1 MGWYAICM
9 RAIAPLLLRSLD
21 HLRPPAKAN
30 KQPFHHP
37 DDPSPLDALVLQAA
51 QQRQSRVDLRLH
63 AAVRRRL
70 RQHVGARRAYPLPH
84 QPRRVQA
91 SAGRATADLRD
102 DRTIRVTRQLIVL
115 SGEQQVSDSF
125 IGVSSSHLRQL
136 HAEDCERP
144 SIERDGEEISA
155 WRGLVLVGSR
165 LCPAPL
171 RANLSD
177 GNR

>member
-1 MGWYAICM
+1 M

-91 SAGRATADLRD
+91 SAGRAAADLRD

-125 IGVSSSHLRQL
+125 LSGFFFSP
-136 HAEDCERP
+136 AAAP
-144 SIERDGEEISA
+144 
-155 WRGLVLVGSR
+155 RGG
-165 LCPAPL
+165 L
-171 RANLSD
+171 RAALDQTRRRGDQRLAGARPCRLSALP
-177 GNR
+177 GTTPRKPVRWKPIV